1 MKTTRLVVVGLGVF
15 LIFFPLAAPIIL
27 GGIYFVQNGRFMV
40 DYLMPAELFPAG
52 LVGALLLLLVAWGTK
67 TKFRLILWI
76 FLLGILLLVGSQ
88 AYAVVSGLASGE
100 ASFSGLNQAIVLVML
115 SFFVVCQFS
124 LGVLGIQLFDELRK
138 QGKSED

>member
-1 MKTTRLVVVGLGVF
+1 MKITRLVVIGLGVF

-27 GGIYFVQNGRFMV
+27 GGIYFVQNGHFMV

-67 TKFRLILWI
+67 TKFRIILWI
-76 FLLGILLLVGSQ
+76 FLVGILLLVGSQ

-100 ASFSGLNQAIVLVML
+100 APFSGLNQAIVLGML
-115 SFFVVCQFS
+115 ALFVVCQFV
-124 LGVLGIQLFDELRK
+124 LGVLGIQMFVELRQK
-138 QGKSED
+138 DKSID

>member
-1 MKTTRLVVVGLGVF
+1 MKTTRLVVIGLGVF

-27 GGIYFVQNGRFMV
+27 GGIYFVQNGHFMV

-67 TKFRLILWI
+67 TKFRIILWI
-76 FLLGILLLVGSQ
+76 FLVGILLLVGSQ

-100 ASFSGLNQAIVLVML
+100 APFSGLNQAIVLGML
-115 SFFVVCQFS
+115 ALFVVCQFV
-124 LGVLGIQLFDELRK
+124 LGVLGIQMFVELRQK
-138 QGKSED
+138 DKSID

>member
-1 MKTTRLVVVGLGVF
+1 MKTTRLVVIGLGVF

-27 GGIYFVQNGRFMV
+27 GGIYFVQNGHFMV

-67 TKFRLILWI
+67 TKFRIILWI
-76 FLLGILLLVGSQ
+76 FLVGILLLVGSQ

-100 ASFSGLNQAIVLVML
+100 APFSGLNQAIVLGML
-115 SFFVVCQFS
+115 ALFVVCQFV
-124 LGVLGIQLFDELRK
+124 LGVLGIQMFVKLRQK
-138 QGKSED
+138 DKSID

>member
-1 MKTTRLVVVGLGVF
+1 MKITRLVVIGLGVF

-27 GGIYFVQNGRFMV
+27 GGIYFVQNGHFMV

-67 TKFRLILWI
+67 TKFRIILWI

-100 ASFSGLNQAIVLVML
+100 APFSGLNQAIVLGML
-115 SFFVVCQFS
+115 ALFVVCQFV
-124 LGVLGIQLFDELRK
+124 LGVLGIQMFVELRQK
-138 QGKSED
+138 DKSID